1 MRNKVAALAVVS
13 GLALA
18 SAAFVAPAV
27 ARMSQVIADAIANP
41 ARPAADKARDALRKP
56 GEVMAFSTIKPG
68 DKVLE
73 LLPGG
78 GYFSRVISGVVGS
91 NGAVLAAS
99 PNLNPD
105 PTKAPQ
111 PKPGDPAF
119 PNVTPVLFGR
129 TGALPG
135 GLDAVFTAQNYHD
148 MHLTRV
154 NLDVIAFDQRL
165 YDALKPGGVLIIE
178 DHSALPGTDLTVP
191 DQIHRINEDIVK
203 KEVESVGFKLEA
215 ESDILRNPADTRTV
229 NPHTMHDQT
238 DQFLLRFR
246 KPR

>member
-1 MRNKVAALAVVS
+1 
-13 GLALA
+13 
-18 SAAFVAPAV
+18 
-27 ARMSQVIADAIANP
+27 MSQVIAAAIENP

-78 GYFSRVISGVVGS
+78 GYFSRVMSGVVGPT
-91 NGAVLAAS
+91 GLVYAAS

-105 PTKAPQ
+105 PAKQAQ
-111 PKPGDPAF
+111 VKPADPAF
-119 PNVTPVLFGR
+119 PNVTQVLFGR
-129 TGALPG
+129 SGDLPRG
-135 GLDAVFTAQNYHD
+135 VDAVFTAQNYHD

-154 NLDVIAFDQRL
+154 NLDVVAFDRRL
-165 YDALKPGGVLIIE
+165 FDALKPGGVLIIE

-203 KEVESVGFKLEA
+203 KEVEGVGFKLEA
-215 ESDILRNPADTRTV
+215 ESDILRNAGDPRTV